1 MVVNSWAPGPDK
13 SDPPDKERKNKAGA
27 SKKTKG
33 EASQSG
39 SYAEKFLS
47 SRSSEEQQRHPEQE
61 GSFKD
66 QFLGGGEKESEYQ
79 EKSELKK
86 QVKKSKVQVGE
97 LLKKLISKRNS
108 MVEADIPCLSKRAEE
123 QLGSNLKE
131 LSVIESNLMGM
142 DRGLTTFYCTSCFS
156 MEGKTTAVVNAAF
169 GLSVYGRRN
178 VLLID
183 SSSDAPYINRLFG
196 VSNEPGLQGILDNT
210 VSAEEA
216 IIPTGYKQLYL
227 LPAGDGN
234 MSLSDEIFKKNLE
247 MFKKNFDFVLIDG
260 KSLLASSEVSNIA
273 SAVDGF
279 LLVVK
284 CEKTK
289 WEVVQL
295 AQEKLRQSGAQ
306 HIGIVLNK
314 RKYYVSRAFYRLIS
328 KR

>member
-1 MVVNSWAPGPDK
+1 MAINPWVTSAGKQDSSGK
-13 SDPPDKERKNKAGA
+13 EQKDKEGA
-27 SKKTKG
+27 LKKTKEEG
-33 EASQSG
+33 VQSG

-47 SRSSEEQQRHPEQE
+47 SRPLEEQRKSPEQ
-61 GSFKD
+61 GDSFKE
-66 QFLGGGEKESEYQ
+66 QFLRGRELNPEKAEP
-79 EKSELKK
+79 KK
-86 QVKKSKVQVGE
+86 QAKKSKTQIGE
-97 LLKKLISKRNS
+97 LLEKLISKRDA
-108 MVEADIPCLSKRAEE
+108 MLEADIPRLSKKAEK
-123 QLGSNLKE
+123 QLSSNLKE
-131 LSVIESNLMGM
+131 LSVIEGNLMGINR
-142 DRGLTTFYCTSCFS
+142 DLTTLYYTSCFS

-183 SSSDAPYINRLFG
+183 SNSDAPYIHRLFG

-227 LPAGDGN
+227 LPAGEESV
-234 MSLSDEIFKKNLE
+234 SLSDERLKKNLE

-306 HIGIVLNK
+306 HIGIVLNE
-314 RKYYVSRAFYRLIS
+314 RKHYVPRAFYRFIS

>member
-1 MVVNSWAPGPDK
+1 M
-13 SDPPDKERKNKAGA
+13 
-27 SKKTKG
+27 
-33 EASQSG
+33 
-39 SYAEKFLS
+39 L
-47 SRSSEEQQRHPEQE
+47 
-61 GSFKD
+61 
-66 QFLGGGEKESEYQ
+66 
-79 EKSELKK
+79 
-86 QVKKSKVQVGE
+86 
-97 LLKKLISKRNS
+97 
-108 MVEADIPCLSKRAEE
+108 EADIPRLSKKAEK
-123 QLGSNLKE
+123 QLSSNLKE
-131 LSVIESNLMGM
+131 LSVIEGNLMGM
-142 DRGLTTFYCTSCFS
+142 DRDLTTFYYTSCFS

-183 SSSDAPYINRLFG
+183 SNSDAPYIHRLFG

-227 LPAGDGN
+227 LPAGEESV
-234 MSLSDEIFKKNLE
+234 SLSDERLKKNLE

-306 HIGIVLNK
+306 HIGIVLNE
-314 RKYYVSRAFYRLIS
+314 RKHYVPRAFYRFIS